1 MERYQA
7 QRIWHSRRI
16 KEILQFITL
25 FLAISLSLTTL
36 VPAAAMDA
44 SEQHGNGSLSNFAVV
59 NDYVPGQFSDVD
71 TSSWYSSDVE
81 AAYKYG
87 LMQGSSSTQFNP
99 NGNITIAEAIVLSSR
114 LHSIYYNDGYNFTQG
129 TPWYDTYVQYAIAN
143 GIIED
148 GTFSNYN
155 TIATRAQFATILSAA
170 FPDEALQA
178 INDVTDIPDLD
189 SSLSYAPQIYKLY
202 NAGILTGNDA
212 YGTFTPEASITR
224 SSVAAIVARMAL
236 PDQRKYVTLQEKPIA
251 ATGVTLNVQ
260 QITLEVGDT
269 FQLEPAIIPSNATDK
284 TITWESPSDSISVSS
299 TGLITAKAVTDPI
312 YDGVY
317 VKAITASGAFSMC
330 IVKVV
335 KPTVKINIKNNLPM
349 KLHEYDWRNNIE
361 SSWLVNDFRYEVD
374 ENYDGTYDVD
384 FYFSGE
390 KTYDARGSGQ
400 GATCKI
406 SWQLFDEDGY
416 VVDSGTC
423 YSPSVRT
430 GEKFRDASEYL
441 YWLDGGTYT
450 LELSS
455 TN

>member
-16 KEILQFITL
+16 KEILQFMTL

-44 SEQHGNGSLSNFAVV
+44 SEQHGNGSLSNFTVV

-71 TSSWYSSDVE
+71 TTSWYSSDVE

-114 LHSIYYNDGYNFTQG
+114 LRSIYYNDGYNFTQG
-129 TPWYDTYVQYAIAN
+129 TPWYDTYVQYSIAN

-155 TIATRAQFATILSAA
+155 TMATRAQFATILSAA
-170 FPDEALQA
+170 FPDEALQV
-178 INDVTDIPDLD
+178 INDITDIPDLD
-189 SSLSYAPQIYKLY
+189 SSLSYAPPIYKLY

-224 SSVAAIVARMAL
+224 SSVAAIVARMAVPSL
-236 PDQRKYVTLQEKPIA
+236 RKKVTLEKKPVA
-251 ATGVTLNVQ
+251 ATDIILSETE
-260 QITLEVGDT
+260 ITLEVGDT
-269 FQLEPAIIPSNATDK
+269 FQLEATVVPENATNK
-284 TITWESPSDSISVSS
+284 TVTWIANDDSISVSP
-299 TGLITAKAVTDPI
+299 TGLVTAISPTAT
-312 YDGVY
+312 Y
-317 VKAITASGAFSMC
+317 VIARAGSEVSDICFI
-330 IVKVV
+330 IVK
-335 KPTVKINIKNNLPM
+335 KPTVKINLVDNLPM
-349 KLHEYDWRNNIE
+349 KLHEYDWHNNVE

-390 KTYDARGSGQ
+390 KTYDARGSRQ

-406 SWQLFDEDGY
+406 SWQLFDENGY